1 MPFTIKLYYLELL
14 FELYIN
20 DFDNELA
27 ILNLNYI
34 SDILQE
40 VILRDV
46 SLYPVYIEG
55 LPFLEKS
62 WQNFDR

>member
-20 DFDNELA
+20 DFDSELA

-40 VILRDV
+40 VVLRDV

-55 LPFLEKS
+55 LPFL
-62 WQNFDR
+62 DR

>member
-20 DFDNELA
+20 DFDSELA

-40 VILRDV
+40 VVLRDV

-62 WQNFDR
+62 WQNVDR

>member
-40 VILRDV
+40 VVLRDV

-62 WQNFDR
+62 WQNADR